1 MMDASPNVLMSK
13 PICPWASIIRLTTIL
28 AVVSGSGSVMAG
40 YDPFSD
46 AVKSRR
52 VFQIVDGALQ
62 GVGVIPEV
70 P

>member
-1 MMDASPNVLMSK
+1 
-13 PICPWASIIRLTTIL
+13 
-28 AVVSGSGSVMAG
+28 MAG

-62 GVGVIPEV
+62 SVGVIPQV
-70 P
+70 PQDVPVARCAEQPADDTRAVAVVD

>member
-1 MMDASPNVLMSK
+1 
-13 PICPWASIIRLTTIL
+13 
-28 AVVSGSGSVMAG
+28 MAG

-62 GVGVIPEV
+62 SVGVIPEMPQDV
-70 P
+70 PVARRAEQPADDTGFVAVVD

>member
-1 MMDASPNVLMSK
+1 MDASPKVLMSK
-13 PICPWASIIRLTTIL
+13 PIWPWASIIRDTTIF
-28 AVVSGSGSVMAG
+28 AVVNGSGSVMVG
-40 YDPFSD
+40 HDPFSD

-62 GVGVIPEV
+62 GVGVIPQM